1 MTAGHHNE
9 PELERRIRRNALMV
23 GGFALLI
30 FVLYR
35 ALQRV
40 EGIEEEE

>member
-1 MTAGHHNE
+1 MTAGHHTE

-30 FVLYR
+30 FVLYIIAV
-35 ALQRV
+35 ALKV
-40 EGIEEEE
+40 AG